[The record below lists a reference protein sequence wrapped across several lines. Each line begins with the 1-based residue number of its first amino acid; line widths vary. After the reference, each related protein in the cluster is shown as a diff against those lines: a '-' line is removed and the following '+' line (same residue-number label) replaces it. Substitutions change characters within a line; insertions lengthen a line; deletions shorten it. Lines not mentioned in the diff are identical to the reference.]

1 MKTIKEHLQEGKTE
15 VLDAD
20 LSSRFDRIP
29 HDTLMIVM
37 KQRIAD
43 PRISTRQRPD

>member
-1 MKTIKEHLQEGKTE
+1 MVKTE

-20 LSSRFDRIP
+20 LSSYFDRIP
-29 HDTLMIVM
+29 HDKLMIVM